1 VTDFEP
7 RFFPNPAGFAKWL
20 ERNHAS
26 ARELW
31 LGIFKKTTGKQTLT
45 FADALDEALCF
56 GWIDSMQRGI
66 DPESYAV
73 RFTPRK
79 PGSPWSAYNQKRV
92 TVLKKE
98 KRMAAPGLAAFRAR
112 AAKAAGSPKTTKSD

>member
-1 VTDFEP
+1 VTDFQP
-7 RFFPNPAGFAKWL
+7 RFFPDAAGFRKWL
-20 ERNHAS
+20 ATNHGK

-31 LGIFKKTTGKQTLT
+31 LGVFKKTSGKQTFT
-45 FADALDEALCF
+45 FAEALDEALCF

-66 DPESYAV
+66 DSESYAI

-92 TVLKKE
+92 AVLKKE
-98 KRMAAPGLAAFRAR
+98 KKMAAPGLAAFQAR
-112 AAKAAGSPKTTKSD
+112 DANAARSGQRTKSD